1 MSTGSTITK
10 TVWQYSEPLPDE
22 TMAFLRGI
30 AADCCKVKN
39 YVYGKYSGVRYL
51 NSLTPAYGILNEMRR
66 CGLREQLNLP
76 AVYYE
81 LAIVD
86 AVTDIKSSWG
96 IVKNKI
102 GERITANEN
111 LTDKD
116 RLYLRTVLK
125 MNGVYTA
132 ILNREAYEMPRN
144 AAGLDIDVERLNNLL
159 CRLTRRYLTQPQTDC
174 TDSFRIS
181 PNGYSYKD
189 GAMRIVCRTPRKR
202 VSIPLKDSRMSDR
215 QIKIQIRQN
224 DVVLAVPVEAKMKR
238 HPDYVDTVYVYI
250 GSQDM
255 LTLSNGH
262 IYGEALEELTNP
274 ETERLAKKNR
284 ERRKM
289 YTAYVRS
296 TEAGEAKKAGNIE
309 ANNLGK
315 YKYDRQKE
323 KERARTT
330 AFINSEINRMIRDEK
345 PARIVIT
352 KAVTKNKTK
361 IYAKSANRKLA
372 RTFNGYI
379 RERIAYKCKVHSI
392 ELVEISSK
400 HTGKT
405 CSACGEEGKRQG
417 KTFMCESCG
426 FMGTIA
432 VNTAKNI
439 QQKYLT
445 NSNG

>member
-1 MSTGSTITK
+1 MSTGSIITK

-22 TMAFLRGI
+22 TMEFLRGI
-30 AADCCKVKN
+30 AVDCCKVKN

-81 LAIVD
+81 LAIAD

-125 MNGVYTA
+125 MNGVYAA
-132 ILNREAYEMPRN
+132 ILNRQEYEMPRN
-144 AAGLDIDVERLNNLL
+144 AAGLDIDVKRLNNLL

-181 PNGYSYKD
+181 PNGYSYRD

-215 QIKIQIRQN
+215 QIKIQIRQH

-238 HPDYVDTVYVYI
+238 HPDYANTVYAYI

-262 IYGEALEELTNP
+262 IYGETLEELTNP

-284 ERRKM
+284 ERSRM

-296 TEAGEAKKAGNIE
+296 TEAGETKKAGNIE

-379 RERIAYKCKVHSI
+379 RERITYKCKVHSI

-405 CSACGEEGKRQG
+405 CSACGAEGKRQG
-417 KTFMCESCG
+417 KAFVCENCG
-426 FMGTIA
+426 FEGTIA
-432 VNTAKNI
+432 MNTAKNI

-445 NSNG
+445 NNNG

>member
-51 NSLTPAYGILNEMRR
+51 NSLTPAY
-66 CGLREQLNLP
+66 
-76 AVYYE
+76 
-81 LAIVD
+81 
-86 AVTDIKSSWG
+86 VTDIKSSWG

-116 RLYLRTVLK
+116 RLYLRTALK

-159 CRLTRRYLTQPQTDC
+159 CRLTRRYLTQPQTD
-174 TDSFRIS
+174 
-181 PNGYSYKD
+181 YKD

-238 HPDYVDTVYVYI
+238 HPDYVDTVYAYI

-379 RERIAYKCKVHSI
+379 RERLAYKCKVHSI

-405 CSACGEEGKRQG
+405 CSACGAEGKRQG

-445 NSNG
+445 ISNG